1 MPGSKTE
8 MSAFE
13 SEVKDHSRVSLDFNI
28 PEVLVYLQDK
38 KFFEVLYN
46 RLLYYHFYSMCLKT
60 VRSGSLII
68 VNYSNF
74 DKASFKR
81 TSVFEVEGDENRTPV
96 INPILWRQTS
106 VERKGVVA
114 LN

>member
-46 RLLYYHFYSMCLKT
+46 RLLMDLLGYFEL
-60 VRSGSLII
+60 VI
-68 VNYSNF
+68 VF
-74 DKASFKR
+74 IR
-81 TSVFEVEGDENRTPV
+81 CV
-96 INPILWRQTS
+96 
-106 VERKGVVA
+106 
-114 LN
+114 